1 MTFTRP
7 LRAAIVDLDGTLV
20 DTVSDFAAALSS
32 MLAEIGHPGVDAD
45 FVRRTVGKG
54 SAYLV
59 RAALAQAAADPG
71 AFDAALAR
79 YQHHYRAINGRHSS
93 VYPGVV
99 EGLDALAARGFKLA
113 CLTNKP
119 HAFALELLRRKDLSR
134 HFEHVFGG
142 DSFARGKPDPL
153 PVTLT
158 CAALGTEP
166 AATLVIGDSI
176 NDVQAARGAGCPV
189 VLVSYG
195 YNHGLPAAEAGADA
209 VFDRIDEID
218 WPRGQGA
225 GQASPSG

>member
-1 MTFTRP
+1 MTSARP

-20 DTVSDFAAALSS
+20 DTVGDFVVALSS
-32 MLAEIGHPGVDAD
+32 TLAEIGRPGVDAD

-59 RAALAQAAADPG
+59 RAALARAAADPG

-79 YQHHYRAINGRHSS
+79 YQHHYRAINGLHAS

-99 EGLDALAARGFKLA
+99 EGLDRFAARGLKLA

-119 HAFALELLRRKDLSR
+119 YAFALELLRRKDLAR

-153 PVTLT
+153 PVALT
-158 CAALGTEP
+158 CAALGAEP

-195 YNHGLPAAEAGADA
+195 YNHGAPAADAGADA
-209 VFDRIDEID
+209 VVDRLD
-218 WPRGQGA
+218 A
-225 GQASPSG
+225 VLC

>member
-1 MTFTRP
+1 MTIARP
-7 LRAAIVDLDGTLV
+7 LRAAIVDLDGTMV
-20 DTVSDFAAALSS
+20 DTVGDFVVALSS
-32 MLAEIGHPGVDAD
+32 MLAEIGRPGVDDD

-59 RAALAQAAADPG
+59 RAALAQADADPG
-71 AFDAALAR
+71 GFDAALAR
-79 YQHHYRAINGRHSS
+79 YQHHYRAINGLHSS

-99 EGLDALAARGFKLA
+99 EGLDALAARGLALA

-119 HAFALELLRRKDLSR
+119 HAFALELLRRKDLAR

-153 PVTLT
+153 PVVLT

-176 NDVQAARGAGCPV
+176 NDVQAARGAGCLV

-195 YNHGLPAAEAGADA
+195 YNHGQSVAEIGADA
-209 VFDRIDEID
+209 VVDRLDAVL
-218 WPRGQGA
+218 G
-225 GQASPSG
+225 